1 MEVIA
6 RGRQAGKTTELIK
19 RSAATGYYILT
30 ADHIRAE
37 IVAQQAR
44 EMGYDIPM
52 PVALSDY
59 TAHRRFQGS
68 YIKNIYI
75 DDADEILKRIF
86 YKVQIE
92 AVTITDKRYWP
103 GVGVAETDHKEKE
116 RERMSRHEEF
126 KKATEIVNNNF
137 ETMSTKGAF
146 DNNYLIML
154 TEIAESLAI
163 IADSLREINARQT
176 LKDI

>member
-1 MEVIA
+1 MEIIS
-6 RGRQAGKTTELIK
+6 RGRQAGKTAELIK

-30 ADHIRAE
+30 ANHQRAQ
-37 IVAQQAR
+37 IVAKQAQ

-75 DDADEILKRIF
+75 DDADEILKQIF

-92 AVTITDKRYWP
+92 AVTITDERYWP
-103 GVGVAETDHKEKE
+103 GVGIAETDHKEGSG
-116 RERMSRHEEF
+116 RE
-126 KKATEIVNNNF
+126 
-137 ETMSTKGAF
+137 
-146 DNNYLIML
+146 
-154 TEIAESLAI
+154 
-163 IADSLREINARQT
+163 
-176 LKDI
+176 